1 MPVARQYIL
10 YLFFTLVIALQ
21 VLAWLQVRTERARWL
36 NVPQV
41 PGENGAAAIALG
53 DRQFAYRTIGV
64 MLQNLGDTGGRTTA
78 FRDYDYDR
86 LTGWFRLADKMDPH
100 ANFVPILAAFYFSST
115 DNPAQIVPLAQ
126 YLHDVGNSIEGQRW
140 RWLAQAIYL
149 ARYKMNDLDK
159 AYAWAQ
165 ELAAL
170 PRADMPIWTKQ
181 MPAFVRNA
189 EGDKQAA
196 YDIMIEIMRSGKNS
210 LPREEMNAMQ
220 YYICKRILDEA
231 QAAKDPICADVT
243 E

>member
-21 VLAWLQVRTERARWL
+21 VLAWLQVRTEQARWL

-41 PGENGAAAIALG
+41 PGENGAAAFALG

-126 YLHDVGNSIEGQRW
+126 YLHDVGNSAEGQRW

-159 AYAWAQ
+159 AYTWAQ
-165 ELAAL
+165 ELAAI
-170 PRADMPIWTKQ
+170 PRTDMPIWTKQ

-196 YDIMIEIMRSGKNS
+196 YDIMIEIMRSGKNN
-210 LPREEMNAMQ
+210 LPREEMNTMQ